1 MAGETAGGGMSGA
14 NSGTHGNML
23 LEIQGLFKR
32 FGGLVATNDCALDVR
47 EGELHALI
55 GPNGAG
61 KTTLIGQISG
71 AIKPDAGR
79 IQFGGVSI
87 IALPPH
93 KRVRLGLSR
102 TYQITNVFKKYTV
115 LDNLALGVQA
125 REGHSFRFWRPA
137 RAERHL
143 WEQAAQIAER
153 VGLGARMDVMAGA
166 LAHGEQRQLEVGLA
180 LTSRPRL
187 LLLDEPL
194 AGMGADETGRM
205 VDLIRLLRA
214 DQTILLVEHDMDA
227 VFQLADRISVLVY
240 GRIIATDAPESIRAN
255 PEVQQAYL
263 GDEAHS

>member
-1 MAGETAGGGMSGA
+1 MAGETAGGGMSD
-14 NSGTHGNML
+14 TL
-23 LEIQGLFKR
+23 LDIQGLFKR

-61 KTTLIGQISG
+61 KTTLIGQVAG
-71 AIKPDAGR
+71 AISPDSGR
-79 IQFGGVSI
+79 IRLAEVDI
-87 IALPPH
+87 THLPPYR
-93 KRVRLGLSR
+93 RVRLGLAR

-125 REGHSFRFWRPA
+125 RAGHSFRFWRPA

-143 WEQAAQIAER
+143 WDQAAQIAER
-153 VGLGARMDVMAGA
+153 VGLGRRMDVVAGA

-205 VDLIRLLRA
+205 VDLIRALRA
-214 DQTILLVEHDMDA
+214 DLTILLVEHDMDA

-240 GRIIATDAPESIRAN
+240 GRIIATGVPESIRAN

-263 GDEAHS
+263 GDEVRS